1 MFFWR
6 GVSLEKVCVFIDG
19 SGFYFSLK
27 RNNRVTRVDYHEL
40 SQALVGP
47 DRELVRAYY
56 YNSAYDPV
64 LAPEQRRSQQPFL
77 DSLSKTPCL
86 EPRLGR
92 LVPSQEGGFKEKGT
106 SVLLSADLVY
116 YATQGFFDTA
126 IVITEDTDFAYV
138 ISKAKELGRHVEICL
153 FKDSQPRE
161 LLREADTVIYLDKVL
176 EMYSA
181 KIFPEAEEDNIGNRI
196 EDEPA
201 PKKKDSKSGI
211 VNGLKRF
218 LN

>member
-1 MFFWR
+1 
-6 GVSLEKVCVFIDG
+6 VEKVCVFIDG
-19 SGFYFSLK
+19 SGFYFALK

-64 LAPEQRRSQQPFL
+64 LSPEQRKTQQSFL

-92 LVPSQEGGFKEKGT
+92 LVPSQDGGFKEKGT
-106 SVLLSADLVY
+106 SVLLSADLIY
-116 YATQGFFDTA
+116 YATRGHYDTA
-126 IVITEDTDFAYV
+126 IIITEDSDFAYA
-138 ISKAKELGRHVEICL
+138 ISKTKELGKHVEVCL
-153 FKDSQPRE
+153 FKDAQPRE
-161 LLREADTVIYLDKVL
+161 LLREADTVIPLDKVL
-176 EMYSA
+176 EMHSS
-181 KIFPEAEEDNIGNRI
+181 KIFPEAEEDNFGNRI
-196 EDEPA
+196 EDEPV
-201 PKKKDSKSGI
+201 PRKKEKKTGI

>member
-1 MFFWR
+1 
-6 GVSLEKVCVFIDG
+6 VEKVCVFIDG

-27 RNNRVTRVDYHEL
+27 RNNRITRVDYHEL

-47 DRELVRAYY
+47 DRQLVRTYY

-64 LAPEQRRSQQPFL
+64 SSPEQRRTQQPFL

-86 EPRLGR
+86 EPRMGR
-92 LVPSQEGGFKEKGT
+92 LVPSQDGGFKEKGT

-116 YATQGFFDTA
+116 YATRGFYDTA
-126 IVITEDTDFAYV
+126 IVITEDSDFSYA
-138 ISKAKELGRHVEICL
+138 INKAKELGRHVEVCL
-153 FKDSQPRE
+153 FKDAQPRE
-161 LLREADTVIYLDKVL
+161 LLREADTVISLDKVL

-181 KIFPEAEEDNIGNRI
+181 KIFPEAEEDNFGNRV
-196 EDEPA
+196 EDQPLTRKKEP
-201 PKKKDSKSGI
+201 KLGF
-211 VNGLKRF
+211 VNGLKKF